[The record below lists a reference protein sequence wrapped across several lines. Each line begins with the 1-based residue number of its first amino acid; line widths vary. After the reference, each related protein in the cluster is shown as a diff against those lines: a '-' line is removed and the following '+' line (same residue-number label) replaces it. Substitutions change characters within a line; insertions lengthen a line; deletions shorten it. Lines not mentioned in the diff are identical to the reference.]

1 MTFYHHDLS
10 VTVEDHW
17 LVAAGAESFVPSST
31 AYIVDAT
38 PGSSLIS
45 INDIK
50 PVRRLPDVPLFKKT
64 GDGHPDGELSADAR
78 VIRIL
83 RAFVDGAALPP
94 VIVRASSEGQPFE
107 LFDGAHRLYLSLA
120 IRYTHVPAVLTQIP
134 ALGLNAP

>member
-1 MTFYHHDLS
+1 M
-10 VTVEDHW
+10 
-17 LVAAGAESFVPSST
+17 AGCCWSGKLRSF
-31 AYIVDAT
+31 VDAT

-50 PVRRLPDVPLFKKT
+50 PVPRLPDVPLFKKT

-83 RAFVDGAALPP
+83 RAFVDGVALPP
-94 VIVRASSEGQPFE
+94 VEIVRVSSEGQPFE

-120 IRYTHVPAVLTQIP
+120 VGYTHVPAVLSHFSWTH
-134 ALGLNAP
+134 